1 MHKMCYLYLHILCST
16 AISRS
21 FMSCRLEDILIF
33 VVSLCLP
40 AECDADGCRQKKHLK

>member
-21 FMSCRLEDILIF
+21 FMSCGLEDILIF
-33 VVSLCLP
+33 
-40 AECDADGCRQKKHLK
+40 CRIFVLAGRM

>member
-33 VVSLCLP
+33 LSYLC
-40 AECDADGCRQKKHLK
+40 ACRQNVMQMAVGRKNI